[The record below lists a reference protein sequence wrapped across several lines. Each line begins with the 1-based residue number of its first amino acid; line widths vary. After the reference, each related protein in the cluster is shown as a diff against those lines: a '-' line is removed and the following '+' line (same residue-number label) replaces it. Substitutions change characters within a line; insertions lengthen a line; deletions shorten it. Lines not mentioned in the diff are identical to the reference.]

1 MPYLIQVMQQFQNQ
15 KSSLNILNKFKVLR
29 EYTIKVDKLE
39 LSEAQREKD
48 NDSTEQKNII
58 QMEPQL
64 MITAG
69 PALGISSQYPQNYT
83 TGATPISSAAVTGR
97 NLGYPYLQ
105 KTPENVS
112 LLINIT
118 I

>member
-1 MPYLIQVMQQFQNQ
+1 M
-15 KSSLNILNKFKVLR
+15 R

-69 PALGISSQYPQNYT
+69 PALGISSQYPQNYPS
-83 TGATPISSAAVTGR
+83 GATPISAAVTGR
-97 NLGYPYLQ
+97 NLGYPYL
-105 KTPENVS
+105 
-112 LLINIT
+112 
-118 I
+118 